1 MTASPRV
8 LVLCNGASGP
18 EDMGEYKN
26 VLALV
31 YNSNVPG
38 KRNIKLSLPDFV
50 RDVYHLPDRLL
61 DLLEI
66 AAYVF
71 SADRLT
77 GRGERDAVEYYTW
90 ARSFEFRIRVRDQVF
105 WSQDSVKHK
114 LAEALTFITGDR
126 HFTCIFQ
133 SGHHTPAT
141 SLFDREEFRIESR
154 QRTSILLFSGGLD
167 SLAGAIEQLET
178 SDDQVCLISHR
189 SQPGIMHTQ
198 DGLVRALRQQPRYEG
213 RINHYRFLCQ
223 LTGGRAP
230 EESQRTRAF
239 LYTAIA
245 FALCR
250 ALSQDEFFVHEN
262 GVTSLNFSRRED
274 LANARASRTTHP
286 RTLALLQSLFSE
298 IANRPIRINAPFVW
312 HTKGDVFRKLR
323 SFG

>member
-1 MTASPRV
+1 
-8 LVLCNGASGP
+8 
-18 EDMGEYKN
+18 
-26 VLALV
+26 
-31 YNSNVPG
+31 
-38 KRNIKLSLPDFV
+38 
-50 RDVYHLPDRLL
+50 
-61 DLLEI
+61 
-66 AAYVF
+66 
-71 SADRLT
+71 
-77 GRGERDAVEYYTW
+77 
-90 ARSFEFRIRVRDQVF
+90 
-105 WSQDSVKHK
+105 
-114 LAEALTFITGDR
+114 
-126 HFTCIFQ
+126 
-133 SGHHTPAT
+133 
-141 SLFDREEFRIESR
+141 
-154 QRTSILLFSGGLD
+154 
-167 SLAGAIEQLET
+167 
-178 SDDQVCLISHR
+178 
-189 SQPGIMHTQ
+189 MHTQ